1 MHQPPHHPPQL
12 GRCVARHHLDIADA
26 GAAQRFLLD
35 RVARGGRVGA
45 LEVRSAVVL
54 D

>member
-1 MHQPPHHPPQL
+1 MHQPFHHPPQL
-12 GRCVARHHLDIADA
+12 GGRVACDHLDIADA

-45 LEVRSAVVL
+45 LEMRAALVL